1 MAKNKRKWT
10 PEEEQKFEQV
20 KITDDLMFCTVFQN
34 EEDCRKLLERILQI
48 HIIEIEV
55 VQEQK
60 NMKGSI
66 QSKGSRLDIY
76 VRDDQMN
83 SYDIEM
89 QLVNSE
95 ELILRSRYYHSEMD
109 MYQIK
114 QGQDYTD
121 LKQSIVIFICNFDP
135 FKDGKS
141 IYTFEATCR
150 ENKDIILAD
159 KRKTIFANLRGD
171 REGIEQDTVNL
182 LDYFRTGEP
191 TDEFT
196 RGLQGKVEQLRNDDE
211 WRENRMTIE
220 MREKLIYRQGKKEGI
235 AEGIEQGIEQGI
247 KSLIATCQKY
257 QVPYENTKA
266 DLMEQYGLQE
276 EKADEY
282 MQKYF
287 AKIS

>member
-34 EEDCRKLLERILQI
+34 EEDCRKLLERILHI
-48 HIIEIEV
+48 HITEIEV

-60 NMKGSI
+60 NMKGPI

-89 QLVNSE
+89 QLVSSD

-114 QGQDYTD
+114 QGQDYSD
-121 LKQSIVIFICNFDP
+121 LKQSIVIFICDFDP

-150 ENKDIILAD
+150 ENKDIVLAD

-247 KSLIATCQKY
+247 ERGI
-257 QVPYENTKA
+257 E
-266 DLMEQYGLQE
+266 
-276 EKADEY
+276 
-282 MQKYF
+282 
-287 AKIS
+287 

>member
-10 PEEEQKFEQV
+10 PEEEQKFKQV

-48 HIIEIEV
+48 HIIEIKV

-89 QLVNSE
+89 QLVSSD

-114 QGQDYTD
+114 QGQDYSD
-121 LKQSIVIFICNFDP
+121 LKQSIVIFICDFDP

-150 ENKDIILAD
+150 ENKEIVLAD
-159 KRKTIFANLRGD
+159 KRKTIFANIRGD
-171 REGIEQDTVNL
+171 REGIEQEVVNL

-247 KSLIATCQKY
+247 RSLVEICQM
-257 QVPYENTKA
+257 YEISYEKTKMSLR
-266 DLMEQYGLQE
+266 DKFQLSE
-276 EKADEY
+276 EKAEEF
-282 MQKYF
+282 MEKF
-287 AKIS
+287 WR

>member
-34 EEDCRKLLERILQI
+34 EEDCRMLLERILHI
-48 HIIEIEV
+48 HITEIEV

-60 NMKGSI
+60 NMKGPI

-121 LKQSIVIFICNFDP
+121 LKQSIVIFICDFDP

-150 ENKDIILAD
+150 ENKDIVLAD

-171 REGIEQDTVNL
+171 RAGIEQEVVNL

-235 AEGIEQGIEQGI
+235 AEGIEQGIR
-247 KSLIATCQKY
+247 SLIEICQMHEIS
-257 QVPYENTKA
+257 YEKTKMSLR
-266 DLMEQYGLQE
+266 DKFQLSE
-276 EKADEY
+276 EKAEEF
-282 MQKYF
+282 MEKF
-287 AKIS
+287 WR

>member
-1 MAKNKRKWT
+1 M
-10 PEEEQKFEQV
+10 
-20 KITDDLMFCTVFQN
+20 
-34 EEDCRKLLERILQI
+34 
-48 HIIEIEV
+48 
-55 VQEQK
+55 
-60 NMKGSI
+60 
-66 QSKGSRLDIY
+66 
-76 VRDDQMN
+76 
-83 SYDIEM
+83 
-89 QLVNSE
+89 
-95 ELILRSRYYHSEMD
+95 
-109 MYQIK
+109 
-114 QGQDYTD
+114 
-121 LKQSIVIFICNFDP
+121 
-135 FKDGKS
+135 
-141 IYTFEATCR
+141 
-150 ENKDIILAD
+150 
-159 KRKTIFANLRGD
+159 
-171 REGIEQDTVNL
+171 

-257 QVPYENTKA
+257 QVSYENTKA

-287 AKIS
+287 CQNFISE

>member
-1 MAKNKRKWT
+1 M
-10 PEEEQKFEQV
+10 
-20 KITDDLMFCTVFQN
+20 
-34 EEDCRKLLERILQI
+34 ERILHI

-89 QLVNSE
+89 QLVSSD

-121 LKQSIVIFICNFDP
+121 LKQSIVIFICDFDP

-150 ENKDIILAD
+150 ENKHIVLAD

-235 AEGIEQGIEQGI
+235 AEGIEQGIEQGREQGI
-247 KSLIATCQKY
+247 RSLVEICQM
-257 QVPYENTKA
+257 YEISYEKTKMSLR
-266 DLMEQYGLQE
+266 DKFELSE
-276 EKADEY
+276 EKAEEFMD
-282 MQKYF
+282 KF
-287 AKIS
+287 WR

>member
-1 MAKNKRKWT
+1 MTKNKRKWT

-60 NMKGSI
+60 NMKGPI

-89 QLVNSE
+89 QLVNSA

-121 LKQSIVIFICNFDP
+121 LKQSIVIFICDFDP

-150 ENKDIILAD
+150 ENKHIVLAD

-220 MREKLIYRQGKKEGI
+220 MREKLIYQQGKKEGI
-235 AEGIEQGIEQGI
+235 AEGIEQGIR
-247 KSLIATCQKY
+247 SLIEICQMHEIS
-257 QVPYENTKA
+257 YEKTKMSLR
-266 DLMEQYGLQE
+266 DKFELSE
-276 EKADEY
+276 EKAEEF
-282 MQKYF
+282 MEKF
-287 AKIS
+287 WR

>member
-48 HIIEIEV
+48 HITEIEV

-60 NMKGSI
+60 NMKGPI

-121 LKQSIVIFICNFDP
+121 LKQSIVIFICDFDP

-150 ENKDIILAD
+150 ENKDIVLAD

-235 AEGIEQGIEQGI
+235 AEGIEQGIR
-247 KSLIATCQKY
+247 SLVEICQM
-257 QVPYENTKA
+257 YEISYEKTKMSLR
-266 DLMEQYGLQE
+266 DKFQLSE
-276 EKADEY
+276 EKAEEF
-282 MQKYF
+282 MEKF
-287 AKIS
+287 WR

>member
-10 PEEEQKFEQV
+10 PAEEQKFEQV
-20 KITDDLMFCTVFQN
+20 KITDDLMFGTVFRN
-34 EEDCRKLLERILQI
+34 GEDCKELLERILQI
-48 HIIEIEV
+48 HITEIEV

-60 NMKGSI
+60 TMKGTVN
-66 QSKGSRLDIY
+66 SKGTRLDIY
-76 VRDDQMN
+76 ARDDQMN

-89 QLVNSE
+89 QLVDSDQ
-95 ELILRSRYYHSEMD
+95 LILRSRYYHSEMD
-109 MYQIK
+109 VYQIK
-114 QGQDYTD
+114 QGQDYTN
-121 LKQSIVIFICNFDP
+121 LKESIVIFICDFDP

-150 ENKDIILAD
+150 ENKDIVLPD
-159 KRKTIFANLRGD
+159 KRQTIFANIRGD
-171 REGIEQDTVNL
+171 RTGIAQEVANL

-220 MREKLIYRQGKKEGI
+220 MREKLIYRQGKME
-235 AEGIEQGIEQGI
+235 GIEQGI
-247 KSLIATCQKY
+247 KSMIETCKKY

-287 AKIS
+287 CKNI

>member
-48 HIIEIEV
+48 HITEIEV

-60 NMKGSI
+60 NMKGPI

-89 QLVNSE
+89 QLVSSD

-121 LKQSIVIFICNFDP
+121 LKQSIVIFICDFDP

-150 ENKDIILAD
+150 ENKDIVLAD

-247 KSLIATCQKY
+247 K
-257 QVPYENTKA
+257 
-266 DLMEQYGLQE
+266 
-276 EKADEY
+276 
-282 MQKYF
+282 
-287 AKIS
+287 

>member
-1 MAKNKRKWT
+1 MRKEHKPFLKACTISLLSCIKTPAWKGETTWQKTKENGPRKRNRG
-10 PEEEQKFEQV
+10 
-20 KITDDLMFCTVFQN
+20 FC
-34 EEDCRKLLERILQI
+34 D
-48 HIIEIEV
+48 
-55 VQEQK
+55 
-60 NMKGSI
+60 
-66 QSKGSRLDIY
+66 
-76 VRDDQMN
+76 
-83 SYDIEM
+83 
-89 QLVNSE
+89 
-95 ELILRSRYYHSEMD
+95 
-109 MYQIK
+109 
-114 QGQDYTD
+114 
-121 LKQSIVIFICNFDP
+121 FDP

-150 ENKDIILAD
+150 ENKDIVLAD

-220 MREKLIYRQGKKEGI
+220 MREKLIYRQGKMK
-235 AEGIEQGIEQGI
+235 GIEQGI
-247 KSLIATCQKY
+247 KSMIETCKKY

-287 AKIS
+287 CKNI

>member
-48 HIIEIEV
+48 HITEIEV

-60 NMKGSI
+60 NMKGPI

-76 VRDDQMN
+76 VRDDKMN

-121 LKQSIVIFICNFDP
+121 LKQSIVIFICDFDP

-247 KSLIATCQKY
+247 RSL
-257 QVPYENTKA
+257 VE
-266 DLMEQYGLQE
+266 
-276 EKADEY
+276 
-282 MQKYF
+282 
-287 AKIS
+287 

>member
-60 NMKGSI
+60 NMKGPI

-121 LKQSIVIFICNFDP
+121 LKQSIVIFICDFDP

-150 ENKDIILAD
+150 ENKHIVLAD

-235 AEGIEQGIEQGI
+235 AEGIEQGIR
-247 KSLIATCQKY
+247 SLIEICQMHEIS
-257 QVPYENTKA
+257 YEKTKMSLR
-266 DLMEQYGLQE
+266 DKFQLSE
-276 EKADEY
+276 EKAEEF
-282 MQKYF
+282 MEKF
-287 AKIS
+287 WR

>member
-34 EEDCRKLLERILQI
+34 EEDCRKLLERILHI
-48 HIIEIEV
+48 HITEIEV

-60 NMKGSI
+60 NMKGPI

-89 QLVNSE
+89 QLVSSD

-121 LKQSIVIFICNFDP
+121 LKQSIVIFICDFDP

-150 ENKDIILAD
+150 ENKEIVLAD

-235 AEGIEQGIEQGI
+235 AEGIEQGIR
-247 KSLIATCQKY
+247 SLIEICQMHEIS
-257 QVPYENTKA
+257 YEKTKMSLR
-266 DLMEQYGLQE
+266 DKFQLSE
-276 EKADEY
+276 EKAEEFMD
-282 MQKYF
+282 KF
-287 AKIS
+287 WR

>member
-89 QLVNSE
+89 QLVSSD

-114 QGQDYTD
+114 HGQDYTD
-121 LKQSIVIFICNFDP
+121 LKQSIVIFICDFDP

-150 ENKDIILAD
+150 ENKDSVLTD

-235 AEGIEQGIEQGI
+235 AEGIEQGIR
-247 KSLIATCQKY
+247 SLIEICQMHEIS
-257 QVPYENTKA
+257 YEKTKMSLR
-266 DLMEQYGLQE
+266 DKFQLSE
-276 EKADEY
+276 EKAEEFMD
-282 MQKYF
+282 KF
-287 AKIS
+287 WR

>member
-20 KITDDLMFCTVFQN
+20 KITDDLLFCTVFRN
-34 EEDCRKLLERILQI
+34 SEDCKELLERILQI

-89 QLVNSE
+89 QLVNSD

-121 LKQSIVIFICNFDP
+121 LKQSIVIFICDFDP

-150 ENKDIILAD
+150 ENKDIVLAD

-191 TDEFT
+191 TDEYT

-220 MREKLIYRQGKKEGI
+220 MREKLIFQQ
-235 AEGIEQGIEQGI
+235 GIEQGIERGIEQGI
-247 KSLIATCQKY
+247 KSLVETCQMYQISYKKTKEALQDKFELEEERAEEFMVKY
-257 QVPYENTKA
+257 WK
-266 DLMEQYGLQE
+266 
-276 EKADEY
+276 
-282 MQKYF
+282 
-287 AKIS
+287 

>member
-10 PEEEQKFEQV
+10 LEEEQKFEQV

-89 QLVNSE
+89 QLVSSD

-121 LKQSIVIFICNFDP
+121 LKQSIVIFICDFDP

-150 ENKDIILAD
+150 ENKHIVLAD

-235 AEGIEQGIEQGI
+235 AEGIEQGIR
-247 KSLIATCQKY
+247 SLIEICQMHEIS
-257 QVPYENTKA
+257 YEKTKMSLR
-266 DLMEQYGLQE
+266 DKFELSE
-276 EKADEY
+276 EKAEEFMD
-282 MQKYF
+282 KF
-287 AKIS
+287 WR